1 MPQKATSIAVV
12 QQKALIYLIYN
23 GGPKK
28 APQYVTYSGS
38 FRNCRKKP
46 TTIARFSCSVNF
58 NGSPEVWISK
68 PESLVEALRKLS

>member
-1 MPQKATSIAVV
+1 MLQKATSIAVV

-46 TTIARFSCSVNF
+46 TAIA
-58 NGSPEVWISK
+58 
-68 PESLVEALRKLS
+68 